1 MLREVLD
8 TIDLLDDI
16 DNGVAAFLDSLAPG
30 DWTATTDEYS
40 GEKGRTE
47 FVKILFPGR
56 RGKTNGGDAR
66 TLGIIGSNG
75 GLRLPTERPGLV
87 SDADGCIVGL
97 SCAQRLAR
105 MASRQQI
112 LDGDVIVSTHICQRA
127 HPEPHDPYPFVMSP
141 LPSSEKHPRLVDER
155 MEAILT
161 PETCKGNKLVSP
173 PQGFAVTQPVKEGYI
188 LRPHESILHLMEMTT
203 GKNPV
208 IFPLNM
214 QDITPYESGVHHVCG
229 MALPSV
235 FSKAPV
241 IGVPLAFEVPIM
253 PAATGTQQPTVL
265 EAAGR
270 FCLEVAGAFGRG
282 DCQFYYES
290 DFEGFVK
297 AYGGIRGWQARY

>member
-1 MLREVLD
+1 MLREILD

-16 DNGVAAFLDSLAPG
+16 ENGVSAFLDSLVPG
-30 DWTATTDEYS
+30 DWEATSDDYE

-47 FVKILFPGR
+47 FVKILFPGI
-56 RGKTNGGDAR
+56 NGRSAGGTAP

-75 GLRLPTERPGLV
+75 GIRLPTERPGLV

-97 SCAQRLAR
+97 ACAQRLAR
-105 MASRQQI
+105 MASRGQRLQ
-112 LDGDVIVSTHICQRA
+112 GDVLVSTHICQRA

-155 MEAILT
+155 MDAILT

-173 PQGFAVTQPVKEGYI
+173 PAGFAVTQPVKEGYI
-188 LRPHESILHLMEMTT
+188 LRPHESILHLYEMTT
-203 GKNPV
+203 GKMPV
-208 IFPLNM
+208 VFPLNM

-235 FSKAPV
+235 FSPAPV
-241 IGVPLAFEVPIM
+241 IGVPLAMEVPIM
-253 PAATGTQQPTVL
+253 PAATGTQQPSAL

-270 FCLEVAGAFGRG
+270 FCLEVAGGLGRG
-282 DCQFYYES
+282 SCQFYYES
-290 DFEGFVK
+290 DYQGFIE
-297 AYGGIRGWQARY
+297 AYGPIRSWQGRY

>member
-16 DNGVAAFLDSLAPG
+16 NHGVESFLASLAPG
-30 DWTATTDEYS
+30 DWTASTDEYS

-47 FVKILFPGR
+47 FIKLLFPGTHGR
-56 RGKTNGGDAR
+56 VSGGDAK

-75 GLRLPTERPGLV
+75 GIRLPTERPGLV
-87 SDADGCIVGL
+87 SDADGCLVGL
-97 SCAQRLAR
+97 ACAQRLAR
-105 MASRQQI
+105 MAARGQR
-112 LDGDVIVSTHICQRA
+112 LMGDVMVSTHICQRA

-141 LPSSEKHPRLVDER
+141 LPSSEKHPRLVDEC

-173 PQGFAVTQPVKEGYI
+173 VAGFAVTQPVKEGYI
-188 LRPHESILHLMEMTT
+188 LRPHESVLHLYEMTT
-203 GKNPV
+203 GKSPV
-208 IFPLNM
+208 VFPLTM

-235 FSKAPV
+235 FSRAPV
-241 IGVPLAFEVPIM
+241 IGVPLAMEVPIM
-253 PAATGTQQPTVL
+253 PAATGTQQPMVL
-265 EAAGR
+265 ETAGR

-282 DCQFYYES
+282 DCHFYYDS
-290 DFEGFVK
+290 DYQGFMD
-297 AYGGIRGWQARY
+297 AYAGVQGWQARY